1 VYLPYNDYGYYP
13 GSVADK
19 FNGLKIY
26 YTAAAVQPTEARN
39 FPYSKHR
46 SKRIFKK
53 LIKRYGSEFVM
64 EACIL
69 QAGGA
74 IYAHPSMKRRIEDA
88 VRQKL

>member
-1 VYLPYNDYGYYP
+1 VNSNFGYYP
-13 GSVADK
+13 GSVAQK

-26 YTAAAVQPTEARN
+26 YTEAAQQPTWVRN

-64 EACIL
+64 EACIFYTPN
-69 QAGGA
+69 G
-74 IYAHPSMKRRIEDA
+74 IYVHPSMKRRFEDA
-88 VRQKL
+88 LSQKSYAY